1 MNKLRPI
8 FYAATPYIFFI
19 ILIYSFASLGF
30 WQLDRAKEK
39 DALQEAYI
47 TGENHINIKDR
58 TDMATYTRIQ
68 ASGAFDK
75 DRQIIID
82 NIIRDGQLG
91 QMIITPFEINKNLPL
106 LLVNRGWI
114 KKENDFPNIKIDSSI
129 INIKGRSGSLP
140 KVGIRDGEA
149 FNEITTWP
157 NIGIYPSIEE
167 IQDQIERET
176 LPYILLLD
184 PDEKNG
190 FTRNWEPRVSTS
202 ATNYGYSVQW
212 FLMCFGV
219 IIFLIIKLKRTLL
232 NKNN

>member
-114 KKENDFPNIKIDSSI
+114 KKENLWGLF
-129 INIKGRSGSLP
+129 
-140 KVGIRDGEA
+140 
-149 FNEITTWP
+149 
-157 NIGIYPSIEE
+157 
-167 IQDQIERET
+167 
-176 LPYILLLD
+176 
-184 PDEKNG
+184 
-190 FTRNWEPRVSTS
+190 
-202 ATNYGYSVQW
+202 
-212 FLMCFGV
+212 
-219 IIFLIIKLKRTLL
+219 
-232 NKNN
+232 